1 MKLGKS
7 IGTILNLTSIIIFIL
22 FIYFFK
28 QSQWKINNTILMQRF
43 KDAMLSNHSDEP
55 INLSNFAVY
64 KHLLEDISRHNRWS
78 LSSFLK
84 KTGLK
89 SNGSTIMSKK
99 RICIVSVDTR
109 SLERFSTVND
119 IEKMNFFSV
128 SAYYHLFYGK

>member
-1 MKLGKS
+1 
-7 IGTILNLTSIIIFIL
+7 
-22 FIYFFK
+22 
-28 QSQWKINNTILMQRF
+28 MQRF
-43 KDAMLSNHSDEP
+43 KDAMLSNHPDEP

-64 KHLLEDISRHNRWS
+64 KHLLEDISRHSRWS